1 MNERS
6 KLFYKSLGRWW
17 ALAALENWDWGAID
31 SPETLKAEETLW
43 ESKELYENGEIKLSE
58 VRPVFEAWVK
68 THKKLSQETN
78 QVVDAM
84 RTNRKLEARA

>member
-1 MNERS
+1 MKPRTEQ
-6 KLFYKSLGRWW
+6 FYKKLGQWW
-17 ALAALENWDWGAID
+17 QMAVPGGWDWGAVD

-68 THKKLSQETN
+68 THKKLKQETN